1 MKYSIDD
8 SVAMIEKKKK
18 RLIYRRKLR
27 NVRILAALTVVTMIA
42 FVTVLWQYTDF
53 SAVDGA
59 YSTYG
64 AFMLPE
70 QAGGYIIVGVLCFAS
85 AVVITLLCLKYAQ
98 KKKQDQD
105 GKTGICKEKQ
115 SSDDSS

>member
-8 SVAMIEKKKK
+8 SVARIEEKKK

-27 NVRILAALTVVTMIA
+27 NVRILAAMTVATLIA
-42 FVTVLWQYTDF
+42 FVTVLWQYTGF

-59 YSTYG
+59 YSAYG

-70 QAGGYIIVGVLCFAS
+70 EAGGYIIVGVLCFAA
-85 AVVITLLCLKYAQ
+85 AVVITLLCIRWRNRNGPPKHE
-98 KKKQDQD
+98 
-105 GKTGICKEKQ
+105 IEKQ
-115 SSDDSS
+115 GKDQKE